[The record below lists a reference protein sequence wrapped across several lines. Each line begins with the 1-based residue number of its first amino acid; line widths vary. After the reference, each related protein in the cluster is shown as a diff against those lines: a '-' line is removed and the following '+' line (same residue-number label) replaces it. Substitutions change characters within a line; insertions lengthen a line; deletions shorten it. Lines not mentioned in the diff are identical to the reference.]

1 VVGLFVRLKLRL
13 LRASLRRPSRLVV
26 VILGLVLGLCTVG
39 LFGVSLFV
47 FRDEPRTAASLG
59 ALIAT
64 VLALGWATV
73 PIAAFGVDET
83 LDVGRLALLPIRR
96 ERLLTGLLAAAFFG
110 VAPILTVL
118 LVGVAVAAVVYSA
131 AAVPV
136 AVLAFVLV
144 STMCLLLGRVTT
156 SALSRLLRSRR
167 GRDLAVLVGLLVVLA
182 LQLPRLLLRN
192 LDEERL
198 QNIGDVL
205 RWTPPG
211 AAVRSVADASAG
223 HWLPALTGL
232 LYAAG
237 TVAALLA
244 GWYVALGAALTV
256 VDAST
261 ERPRTRRRPGLIGL
275 LFQLTGGRPGSR
287 WSDGRLGAVAGKELR
302 YAWRDPRLKFSWL
315 QMMVFGLAVPA
326 FSLLHA
332 GGRFAPLVVGMVSA
346 LLVSSLGFNQ
356 YGPEGS
362 ALWMTIV
369 ATATERDARTDLAGR
384 TTATALVVGIWVL
397 LGSSALAVVTG
408 TPSAVALALGAG
420 AAVLGAGLGVGAVLS
435 VLAPYPVPD
444 QAGAAFAGPGAGRG
458 CLAGLFWLLGSA
470 VTVVASAPVWVPAL
484 VWGGRPVVVPVVLAG
499 GLALG
504 ALLAWV
510 GRRLAARLLVER
522 LPELL
527 VAVTPDRT

>member
-1 VVGLFVRLKLRL
+1 MVGLFVRLKLRL
-13 LRASLRRPSRLVV
+13 LRASLRKPARLVL
-26 VILGLVLGLCTVG
+26 VILSLVLGSLVVG
-39 LFGVSLFV
+39 LFGLSLFV
-47 FRDEPRTAASLG
+47 LRDEPRTAAALG
-59 ALIAT
+59 ALVAA

-83 LDVGRLALLPIRR
+83 LDVSRLALLPIRR
-96 ERLLTGLLAAAFFG
+96 GQLLTGLLAAAFLG

-118 LVGVAVAAVVYSA
+118 LVGVAVAAVVRSA

-136 AVLAFVLV
+136 AVPAFVLL
-144 STMCLLLGRVTT
+144 SAMCLVLGRLTT

-167 GRDLAVLVGLLVVLA
+167 GRDLAMLVGLLVVLA
-182 LQLPRLLLRN
+182 AQLPRLLVQN
-192 LDEERL
+192 LDEQRL
-198 QNIGDVL
+198 RSVGDVL

-211 AAVRSVADASAG
+211 AAIGSVADASAG
-223 HWLPALTGL
+223 RWGPALAEL
-232 LYAAG
+232 LYAAV

-261 ERPRTRRRPGLIGL
+261 ERTRSRRRPGLLAL
-275 LFQLTGGRPGSR
+275 LPG
-287 WSDGRLGAVAGKELR
+287 GRLGAVAGKELR

-332 GGRFAPLVVGMVSA
+332 GGRFAPLMVGMFSA

-362 ALWMTIV
+362 AFWLTIAV
-369 ATATERDARTDLAGR
+369 TATERDARTDLAGR

-397 LGSSALAVVTG
+397 LASTALAVVTR
-408 TPSAVALALGAG
+408 TPSAVPLALGAG
-420 AAVLGAGLGVGAVLS
+420 AAVLGAGLATGGVLS
-435 VLAPYPVPD
+435 VLTPYPVPD
-444 QAGAAFAGPGAGRG
+444 QPGAAFAGPGAGRG
-458 CLAGLFWLLGSA
+458 CLAGLLWLLGSVVSA
-470 VTVVASAPVWVPAL
+470 VASAPVWLPAL
-484 VWGGRPVVVPVVLAG
+484 VWGDRPMVVVAVFAG
-499 GLALG
+499 GLAWG
-504 ALLAWV
+504 SGLAWA
-510 GRRLAARLLVER
+510 GRRLAARQLLTR

-527 VAVTPDRT
+527 IAVTPDRS

>member
-13 LRASLRRPSRLVV
+13 LRASLRRPARLVLV
-26 VILGLVLGLCTVG
+26 LLALVLGLFTVG

-47 FRDEPRTAASLG
+47 FRDEPRTAAALG

-64 VLALGWATV
+64 VLALGWAIV

-96 ERLLTGLLAAAFFG
+96 ERLLAGLLAAAFLG
-110 VAPILTVL
+110 VAPVLTVL
-118 LVGVAVAAVVYSA
+118 LVGVTVAAMLHSA

-136 AVLAFVLV
+136 AVLALVLV
-144 STMCLLLGRVTT
+144 SAMCLLLGRLTT

-182 LQLPRLLLRN
+182 AQLPRLLVTN

-198 QNIGDVL
+198 RSIGDLL

-211 AAVRSVADASAG
+211 AGIRAVADASAG
-223 HWLPALTGL
+223 VWGPALLEL
-232 LYAAG
+232 LYTG
-237 TVAALLA
+237 VTVAALLA

-261 ERPRTRRRPGLIGL
+261 ERSRTRRRPGLPGL
-275 LFQLTGGRPGSR
+275 LCRLAGGRPR
-287 WSDGRLGAVAGKELR
+287 NRQSDGRLGAVAGKELR

-326 FSLLHA
+326 FSLLSA
-332 GGRFAPLVVGMVSA
+332 GGRSAPVVAGMFSA
-346 LLVSSLGFNQ
+346 LLVSTLGFNQ

-362 ALWMTIV
+362 AFWLSIV
-369 ATATERDARTDLAGR
+369 TTANERDARTDLAGR
-384 TTATALVVGIWVL
+384 NTATALVLGSWVL
-397 LGSSALAVVTG
+397 LASTGLAIATG
-408 TPSAVALALGAG
+408 TPSAVPLALGAG
-420 AAVLGAGLGVGAVLS
+420 AAVLGAGMGAGAVLS

-444 QAGAAFAGPGAGRG
+444 QPGAAFAGPGAGRG

-470 VTVVASAPVWVPAL
+470 VTAVASAPVWLPAL
-484 VWGGRPVVVPVVLAG
+484 VWGDRPAVVLAVFAG
-499 GLALG
+499 GLGWG
-504 ALLAWV
+504 ALLAWT
-510 GRRLAARLLVER
+510 GRRIAAQLLVAR

-527 VAVTPDRT
+527 VAVTPERT

>member
-1 VVGLFVRLKLRL
+1 MVGLFVRLKLRL
-13 LRASLRRPSRLVV
+13 LRASLRRPARLVL
-26 VILGLVLGLCTVG
+26 VILGLAVGVLTVG
-39 LFGVSLFV
+39 LLGVSLFV
-47 FRDEPRTAASLG
+47 FRDEPRTAAALG
-59 ALIAT
+59 ALIAA

-96 ERLLTGLLAAAFFG
+96 ERLLTGLLAAAFLG

-136 AVLAFVLV
+136 AVVAFALL
-144 STMCLLLGRVTT
+144 SAMCLLLGRLTT

-182 LQLPRLLLRN
+182 AQLPRLLVQN
-192 LDEERL
+192 LDERRL
-198 QNIGDVL
+198 QSIGDVL
-205 RWTPPG
+205 RWIPPG
-211 AAVRSVADASAG
+211 AAIQAVADASAG
-223 HWLPALTGL
+223 AWGPALAGL
-232 LYAAG
+232 LYAAA
-237 TVAALLA
+237 TVAALLV

-275 LFQLTGGRPGSR
+275 LPG
-287 WSDGRLGAVAGKELR
+287 GRLGAVAGKELR

-315 QMMVFGLAVPA
+315 QMMVFGAAVPA
-326 FSLLHA
+326 FSLLHS
-332 GGRFAPLVVGMVSA
+332 GGRFAPLVVGMFSA

-362 ALWMTIV
+362 AFWLSIV
-369 ATATERDARTDLAGR
+369 VTGTERDARTDLAGR
-384 TTATALVVGIWVL
+384 NTATTLVVGIWVL
-397 LGSSALAVVTG
+397 LASSALAVVTG
-408 TPSAVALALGAG
+408 TPSAVPLALGAG
-420 AAVLGAGLGVGAVLS
+420 AAVLGAGLATGGLLS

-444 QAGAAFAGPGAGRG
+444 QPGAAFAGPGAGRG

-470 VTVVASAPVWVPAL
+470 VTAVASAPVWLPAL
-484 VWGGRPVVVPVVLAG
+484 VWGDRAVVVLGVFAG
-499 GLALG
+499 GLGWG

-510 GRRLAARLLVER
+510 GRRIAAQLLVVR

>member
-1 VVGLFVRLKLRL
+1 VV
-13 LRASLRRPSRLVV
+13 
-26 VILGLVLGLCTVG
+26 LGLVFGTLTAG

-47 FRDEPRTAASLG
+47 FRDEPRTAAALG
-59 ALIAT
+59 ALIAA

-118 LVGVAVAAVVYSA
+118 LIGVAVAAVVYSA

-136 AVLAFVLV
+136 ALVAFVLV
-144 STMCLLLGRVTT
+144 STMCLLLGRLTT

-182 LQLPRLLLRN
+182 AQLPRLLVQSLN
-192 LDEERL
+192 EQRL
-198 QNIGDVL
+198 QHIGDVL

-211 AAVRSVADASAG
+211 AGIRSVADASAG
-223 HWLPALTGL
+223 SWGPALAEL
-232 LYAAG
+232 LYAAV

-261 ERPRTRRRPGLIGL
+261 ERTRSRRRPGLIAL
-275 LFQLTGGRPGSR
+275 LP
-287 WSDGRLGAVAGKELR
+287 GRLGAVAGKELR

-332 GGRFAPLVVGMVSA
+332 GGRFAPLVVGMFSA

-362 ALWMTIV
+362 AFWLSV
-369 ATATERDARTDLAGR
+369 VVTATERDARTDLAGR
-384 TTATALVVGIWVL
+384 NTATALVVGIWVL
-397 LGSSALAVVTG
+397 VASTALAVVTG
-408 TPSAVALALGAG
+408 TPSAVPLALGAG

-444 QAGAAFAGPGAGRG
+444 QPGAAFAGPGAGRG
-458 CLAGLFWLLGSA
+458 CLAGLFWLLGSV
-470 VTVVASAPVWVPAL
+470 VTAAASAPVWLPAL
-484 VWGGRPVVVPVVLAG
+484 VWGDRPLVVAGVLAG
-499 GLALG
+499 GLAWG
-504 ALLAWV
+504 AGLAWI
-510 GRRLAARLLVER
+510 GRRIAAQQLVAR

>member
-13 LRASLRRPSRLVV
+13 LRASLRKPARLVLV
-26 VILGLVLGLCTVG
+26 LLALVLGTFTVG

-47 FRDEPRTAASLG
+47 FRDEPRTAAALG
-59 ALIAT
+59 ALIAA

-96 ERLLTGLLAAAFFG
+96 ERLLTGLLAAAFLG
-110 VAPILTVL
+110 VAPTLTVL

-136 AVLAFVLV
+136 ALVAFVLV

-167 GRDLAVLVGLLVVLA
+167 GRDLAVLVGVLVVLA
-182 LQLPRLLLRN
+182 AQLPRLLVQN
-192 LDEERL
+192 LDEARL
-198 QNIGDVL
+198 QAIGDVL

-211 AAVRSVADASAG
+211 AGIRSVADASAG
-223 HWLPALTGL
+223 HWGPALIEL
-232 LYAAG
+232 LYAAV

-261 ERPRTRRRPGLIGL
+261 ERTRSRRRPGLLGSLRLQTL
-275 LFQLTGGRPGSR
+275 LP
-287 WSDGRLGAVAGKELR
+287 DGRLGAVAGKELR

-332 GGRFAPLVVGMVSA
+332 GGRFAPLMVGLFSA
-346 LLVSSLGFNQ
+346 LLVSSLGYNQ

-362 ALWMTIV
+362 AFWMSV
-369 ATATERDARTDLAGR
+369 VVTATERDARTDLAGR
-384 TTATALVVGIWVL
+384 NTATTLVVGIWVL
-397 LGSSALAVVTG
+397 VASTALAVVTG
-408 TPSAVALALGAG
+408 TPSAVPLALGAG
-420 AAVLGAGLGVGAVLS
+420 AAMLGAGLGAGAVLS

-444 QAGAAFAGPGAGRG
+444 QPGAAFAGPGAGRG

-470 VTVVASAPVWVPAL
+470 ITASASAPVWVPAL
-484 VWGGRPVVVPVVLAG
+484 VWGDRQLVVLAVLVG
-499 GLALG
+499 GPAWG
-504 ALLAWV
+504 AGLAWV
-510 GRRLAARLLVER
+510 GRRIAAQQLITR

>member
-1 VVGLFVRLKLRL
+1 MVGLFVRLKLRL
-13 LRASLRRPSRLVV
+13 LRASLRTPARLAL
-26 VILGLVLGLCTVG
+26 VILGLVLGTLTVG
-39 LFGVSLFV
+39 LFAVSLSV
-47 FRDEPRTAASLG
+47 VRDEPRTAAALG
-59 ALIAT
+59 ALIAA

-96 ERLLTGLLAAAFFG
+96 ERLLTGLLAAAFLG

-118 LVGVAVAAVVYSA
+118 LVGVAVAAVVYSV

-136 AVLAFVLV
+136 ALVAFVLL
-144 STMCLLLGRVTT
+144 SAMCLLLGRLTT

-182 LQLPRLLLRN
+182 AQLPRLLVQN
-192 LDEERL
+192 LDEQRL
-198 QNIGDVL
+198 QGIGDVL

-211 AAVRSVADASAG
+211 AAVRSVADAGAG
-223 HWLPALTGL
+223 SWVPALAEL
-232 LYAAG
+232 LYAAV

-261 ERPRTRRRPGLIGL
+261 ERTRSRRRPGLIAL
-275 LFQLTGGRPGSR
+275 LPG
-287 WSDGRLGAVAGKELR
+287 GRLGAVAGKELR

-332 GGRFAPLVVGMVSA
+332 GGRFAPLGVGLFSA

-362 ALWMTIV
+362 AFWQTV
-369 ATATERDARTDLAGR
+369 VVTASERDARTDLAGR

-397 LGSSALAVVTG
+397 VGSAALAVVTG
-408 TPSAVALALGAG
+408 TPSAVPLALGAG
-420 AAVLGAGLGVGAVLS
+420 AAVLGAGLGVGGVLS

-444 QAGAAFAGPGAGRG
+444 RPGAAFAGPGAGRG

-470 VTVVASAPVWVPAL
+470 VTAVASAPVWLPAL
-484 VWGGRPVVVPVVLAG
+484 VWGDRPPVVAAILAG
-499 GLALG
+499 GLAWG
-504 ALLAWV
+504 AGLAWV
-510 GRRLAARLLVER
+510 GRRLAARRLLAR

-527 VAVTPDRT
+527 IAVTPDRS

>member
-1 VVGLFVRLKLRL
+1 MVGLFVRLKLRL
-13 LRASLRRPSRLVV
+13 LRASLRKPARLVL
-26 VILGLVLGLCTVG
+26 VILGLVLGVLMVG
-39 LFGVSLFV
+39 LFGASLVV
-47 FRDEPRTAASLG
+47 FRDEPRTAAALG
-59 ALIAT
+59 TLIAA

-96 ERLLTGLLAAAFFG
+96 ERLLTGLLAAAFLG

-118 LVGVAVAAVVYSA
+118 LVGVAAAAVVHSA

-136 AVLAFVLV
+136 ALVAFVLV
-144 STMCLLLGRVTT
+144 STMCLLLGRLTT

-182 LQLPRLLLRN
+182 AQLPRLLVQN

-198 QNIGDVL
+198 LVIGDVL

-211 AAVRSVADASAG
+211 AGIRSVADASAG
-223 HWLPALTGL
+223 SWGPALAEL
-232 LYAAG
+232 LYAAV

-261 ERPRTRRRPGLIGL
+261 ERTRSRRRPGLIAL
-275 LFQLTGGRPGSR
+275 LPG
-287 WSDGRLGAVAGKELR
+287 GRLGAVAGKELR

-332 GGRFAPLVVGMVSA
+332 GGRFAPLLVGMLSA
-346 LLVSSLGFNQ
+346 LLVSSLAFNQ

-362 ALWMTIV
+362 AFWMSV
-369 ATATERDARTDLAGR
+369 VVTATERDARTDLAGR
-384 TTATALVVGIWVL
+384 NTATALVVGIWVL
-397 LGSSALAVVTG
+397 VASTALAVVTG
-408 TPSAVALALGAG
+408 TPSAVPLALGAG

-444 QAGAAFAGPGAGRG
+444 QPGAAFAGPGAGRG

-470 VTVVASAPVWVPAL
+470 VTASASAPVWAPAL
-484 VWGGRPVVVPVVLAG
+484 VWGDRPAVVPAVLVG
-499 GLALG
+499 GLAWG
-504 ALLAWV
+504 AGLAWV
-510 GRRLAARLLVER
+510 GRRIAAQQLVVR